1 MTARSVALRY
11 AAFALVATMANLAM
25 QRLVLSFGS
34 GSRYFLTAM
43 VMGTLVGLVI
53 KYVLDKRWIFDDRS
67 KGFKDNGL
75 KFSLYSATGVL
86 TTGLFW
92 GSETLFWLVGQTH
105 VWREAGAVIGLGAGY
120 VLKYRL
126 DRRFVFAAPVSG
138 AGS

>member
-34 GSRYFLTAM
+34 GGRYFLAAM

-75 KFSLYSATGVL
+75 
-86 TTGLFW
+86 
-92 GSETLFWLVGQTH
+92 
-105 VWREAGAVIGLGAGY
+105 
-120 VLKYRL
+120 
-126 DRRFVFAAPVSG
+126 
-138 AGS
+138 